1 MAERT
6 PLEVVVAGGGVA
18 AAELMLALHAL
29 AGRGVRMTL
38 VAPNDTLDIRALHAL
53 ASVTGKTP
61 PQPALQPIAVRSHAR
76 IEHTTLRRVLPGERL
91 AELAD
96 GRRIGYDALVL
107 ATGARRVAAY
117 GEGVVTLGE
126 DSEGDAIARVVGDLH
141 AGRAHSA
148 AFVVPPGVAWTLPLY
163 ELALLTA
170 QRTAATAPRLTLV
183 TPEQAPLAIFGQQAA
198 RATAGLLARA
208 GIELQLGTYA
218 SVDAPGWIALRPH
231 EHVLEADHIVALAHT
246 AGRAPEG
253 VPADAEGFVA
263 VDDHGRVREAEAI
276 YAVGDVTT
284 FPVKQGGLACQLAD
298 VVATRLA
305 AAAGADVEPRTFRP
319 VLRGQLLAGART
331 LHLDSPIAGGSGG
344 GMANVSS
351 IWRPSHKVDALYLS
365 RMLEDEPGFAIPPVG
380 VDVAIRLA
388 SPSELE
394 REPLALDPYS
404 PLLDRSRVA
413 R

>member
-1 MAERT
+1 MAESGSAA
-6 PLEVVVAGGGVA
+6 EVLVVGGGVA
-18 AAELMLALHAL
+18 ALETLMALREL
-29 AGRGVRMTL
+29 AGDRVRATL
-38 VAPNDTLDIRALHAL
+38 VAPEPDFVFRPLAVAEPFGLGEARRYPLRRIAADVGAGLVRAGLAALDVPARRIVLRSGDTLAYD
-53 ASVTGKTP
+53 SVVLSPG
-61 PQPALQPIAVRSHAR
+61 A
-76 IEHTTLRRVLPGERL
+76 RVLPAFDGVLTFAGPGSAPAMR
-91 AELAD
+91 ELLDELDA
-96 GRRIGYDALVL
+96 GVVRRIAF
-107 ATGARRVAAY
+107 VAP
-117 GEGVVTLGE
+117 T
-126 DSEGDAIARVVGDLH
+126 VVG
-141 AGRAHSA
+141 
-148 AFVVPPGVAWTLPLY
+148 WTLPLY

-231 EHVLEADHIVALAHT
+231 EHVLEADHIVALART

-284 FPVKQGGLACQLAD
+284 FPIKQGGLACQLAD
-298 VVATRLA
+298 VVATQLA

-351 IWRPSHKVDALYLS
+351 IWRPSHKIDAPYLS
-365 RMLEDEPGFAIPPVG
+365 RMLEDEPGFGIPPVG

>member
-6 PLEVVVAGGGVA
+6 PLEVVIAGGGVA

-29 AGRGVRMTL
+29 AGRRVRVTL

-53 ASVTGKTP
+53 ASVTGKSP
-61 PQPALQPIAVRSHAR
+61 PQPALQPIAVHSHAR
-76 IEHTTLRRVLPGERL
+76 IERTTLRRVLPGDRL

-107 ATGARRVAAY
+107 AIGAQRVAAF
-117 GEGVVTLGE
+117 GEGVVTLGG
-126 DSEGDAIARVVGDLH
+126 DCEGDEIARVVGDLH
-141 AGRAHSA
+141 AGRAQSA

-170 QRTAATAPRLTLV
+170 QRTAAAAPRLSLV

-351 IWRPSHKVDALYLS
+351 IWRPSHKIDAPYLS
-365 RMLEDEPGFAIPPVG
+365 RMLEDEPGFGIPPVG